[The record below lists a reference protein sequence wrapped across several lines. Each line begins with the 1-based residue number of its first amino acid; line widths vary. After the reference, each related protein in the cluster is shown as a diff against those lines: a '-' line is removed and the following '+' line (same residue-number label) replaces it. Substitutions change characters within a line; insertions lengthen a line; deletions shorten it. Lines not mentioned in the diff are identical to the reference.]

1 MEWAE
6 RGEQAWEDRER
17 QRAGGRPGRGEE
29 WKGEGAEGKGQ
40 GILWFGGGGGG
51 GGGLQGL
58 TFFLR
63 LWAKMRRKSTG
74 GSLVKN

>member
-1 MEWAE
+1 MELL
-6 RGEQAWEDRER
+6 
-17 QRAGGRPGRGEE
+17 

-63 LWAKMRRKSTG
+63 LWAKIRQKAAG
-74 GSLVKN
+74 GFFVKDMQKDRQNR